1 MIRCSLG
8 KVSPAKSLGVTE
20 VRDETQSCSITLSE
34 ESKSFQRSIHAKKK
48 GTGDHEEVKRPH
60 VLK

>member
-8 KVSPAKSLGVTE
+8 KVSPAKSLDVSE
-20 VRDETQSCSITLSE
+20 VRDETQSCSVSLGE

-48 GTGDHEEVKRPH
+48 GSRGS
-60 VLK
+60 